1 MRLPPSVLVYAIDGP
16 FFFGAVENFERVLIE
31 TRSDPQVLVLRL
43 RRVPFIDMTGLL
55 TLEEVIG
62 KLDQRGITV
71 LICEA
76 NDRVR
81 GKLDKAGILATVGS
95 DNYLDSFAAAIA
107 RADMLIGS
115 SEAAAREHQRVL
127 SAHAQAVLKVS
138 QEQWLDR
145 QP

>member
-1 MRLPPSVLVYAIDGP
+1 MLDPVLY
-16 FFFGAVENFERVLIE
+16 
-31 TRSDPQVLVLRL
+31 PQVLVLRL